1 MKRVIIC
8 FCLIVY
14 CIGMTAYSKDLRQSV
29 QLDSVAFESLAHKSF
44 VIGKIQKQIAD
55 MEVNKQNTGN
65 LKEDYMKKSEVVNY
79 IRKIGLWMIGGI
91 ILCLSILTIG
101 IFAIYKRLSARI
113 NKMRKEAEK
122 ANEKNSDMVVQLVNK
137 KIKPIKSEIKEDIQK
152 ELKMNN
158 EPAPDVE
165 HEKVVLSDTDN
176 DVVNKKIKPIKTEIK
191 EDILKEL
198 KMNNAL
204 APDVD
209 HEKVIL
215 SDTDNDVVKENFKIV
230 YAKPMQNGC
239 LKEMSESAGP
249 LYVIHCYLND
259 MKGEFKVYEG
269 QEQMQ
274 RAIKNKEDCL
284 DLFCIAEGS
293 SVEAS
298 AIRTLSLGE
307 VERKENGIWSV
318 VKKVKIEFVR

>member
-8 FCLIVY
+8 FCLIVC
-14 CIGMTAYSKDLRQSV
+14 CIGMTAYGKDLRQSV
-29 QLDSVAFESLAHKSF
+29 QLDSVVFESLAHKSF
-44 VIGKIQKQIAD
+44 VIGKMQKQIAD

-79 IRKIGLWMIGGI
+79 IKKIGLWMIGGI

-101 IFAIYKRLSARI
+101 MFAIYKRLSARI
-113 NKMRKEAEK
+113 NKMRKEAESYRYK
-122 ANEKNSDMVVQLVNK
+122 ADEKNSDMVVQL
-137 KIKPIKSEIKEDIQK
+137 
-152 ELKMNN
+152 
-158 EPAPDVE
+158 
-165 HEKVVLSDTDN
+165 
-176 DVVNKKIKPIKTEIK
+176 VNKKIKPIKTEIK

-198 KMNNAL
+198 KMNNAP
-204 APDVD
+204 APDV
-209 HEKVIL
+209 L
-215 SDTDNDVVKENFKIV
+215 SDADNNVVNDVVKENFKIV

-239 LKEMSESAGP
+239 LKETSESAGP
-249 LYVIHCYLND
+249 LYVIRCHLND

-298 AIRTLSLGE
+298 AIKTLTLGE

-318 VKKVKIEFVR
+318 VKKTKIEFVR

>member
-1 MKRVIIC
+1 
-8 FCLIVY
+8 
-14 CIGMTAYSKDLRQSV
+14 
-29 QLDSVAFESLAHKSF
+29 
-44 VIGKIQKQIAD
+44 
-55 MEVNKQNTGN
+55 
-65 LKEDYMKKSEVVNY
+65 
-79 IRKIGLWMIGGI
+79 MIGGI

-113 NKMRKEAEK
+113 NKMRKETESYRYK
-122 ANEKNSDMVVQLVNK
+122 ADEKNSDMVVQLVDK
-137 KIKPIKSEIKEDIQK
+137 KIKPIK
-152 ELKMNN
+152 
-158 EPAPDVE
+158 A
-165 HEKVVLSDTDN
+165 
-176 DVVNKKIKPIKTEIK
+176 EIK

-198 KMNNAL
+198 KMNNAPT
-204 APDVD
+204 PDVE
-209 HEKVIL
+209 HEKDVL
-215 SDTDNDVVKENFKIV
+215 SDADNNVVKENFKIV

-239 LKEMSESAGP
+239 LKEASESAGP
-249 LYVIHCYLND
+249 LYVIRCHLND

-298 AIRTLSLGE
+298 AIRTLTLGE

-318 VKKVKIEFVR
+318 VKKTKIEFVR

>member
-8 FCLIVY
+8 FCLIVC
-14 CIGMTAYSKDLRQSV
+14 CIGITAYSKDLRQGV
-29 QLDSVAFESLAHKSF
+29 QLDSVVFDSLAHKSS
-44 VIGKIQKQIAD
+44 VIGKMQKQIAD

-65 LKEDYMKKSEVVNY
+65 LKEGYMKKSEVVNY

-101 IFAIYKRLSARI
+101 MFAIYKRLSARI
-113 NKMRKEAEK
+113 NKMRKEAESYRYK
-122 ANEKNSDMVVQLVNK
+122 ADEKNSDMVVQLVNK
-137 KIKPIKSEIKEDIQK
+137 KIKPIK
-152 ELKMNN
+152 
-158 EPAPDVE
+158 
-165 HEKVVLSDTDN
+165 
-176 DVVNKKIKPIKTEIK
+176 TEIK
-191 EDILKEL
+191 EDIVKEL
-198 KMNNAL
+198 KMNNAP
-204 APDVD
+204 APDV
-209 HEKVIL
+209 L
-215 SDTDNDVVKENFKIV
+215 SDADNNVVNDVVKENFKIV

-239 LKEMSESAGP
+239 LKETSESAGP
-249 LYVIHCYLND
+249 LYVIRCHLND

-298 AIRTLSLGE
+298 AIKTLTLGE

-318 VKKVKIEFVR
+318 VKKTKIEFVR

>member
-8 FCLIVY
+8 FCLIVC
-14 CIGMTAYSKDLRQSV
+14 CIGITAYSKDLRQGV
-29 QLDSVAFESLAHKSF
+29 QLDSVVFDSLAHKSS
-44 VIGKIQKQIAD
+44 VIGKMQKQIAD

-65 LKEDYMKKSEVVNY
+65 LKEGYMKKSEVVNY

-101 IFAIYKRLSARI
+101 MFAIYKRLSARI
-113 NKMRKEAEK
+113 NKMRKESESYRYK
-122 ANEKNSDMVVQLVNK
+122 ADEKNSDMVVQLVNK
-137 KIKPIKSEIKEDIQK
+137 KIKPIK
-152 ELKMNN
+152 
-158 EPAPDVE
+158 A
-165 HEKVVLSDTDN
+165 
-176 DVVNKKIKPIKTEIK
+176 EIK

-198 KMNNAL
+198 KMNNAP
-204 APDVD
+204 APDVE
-209 HEKVIL
+209 HEKDVL
-215 SDTDNDVVKENFKIV
+215 SDADNNVVKEDFKIV

-239 LKEMSESAGP
+239 LKETPESAGP
-249 LYVIHCYLND
+249 LYIIRCHLND

-284 DLFCIAEGS
+284 DLFCIAEGGS
-293 SVEAS
+293 AEAS
-298 AIRTLSLGE
+298 AIRTLSFGE

-318 VKKVKIEFVR
+318 VKKAKIGFVK

>member
-8 FCLIVY
+8 FCLIVC
-14 CIGMTAYSKDLRQSV
+14 CIGITAYSKDLRQGV
-29 QLDSVAFESLAHKSF
+29 QLDSVVFDSLAHKSS
-44 VIGKIQKQIAD
+44 VIGKMQKQIAD

-65 LKEDYMKKSEVVNY
+65 LKEGYMKKSEVVNY

-101 IFAIYKRLSARI
+101 MFAIYKRLSARI
-113 NKMRKEAEK
+113 NKMRKEAESYRYK
-122 ANEKNSDMVVQLVNK
+122 ADEKNSDMVVQLVAK
-137 KIKPIKSEIKEDIQK
+137 KIKPIK
-152 ELKMNN
+152 
-158 EPAPDVE
+158 A
-165 HEKVVLSDTDN
+165 
-176 DVVNKKIKPIKTEIK
+176 EIK
-191 EDILKEL
+191 EDILEEL
-198 KMNNAL
+198 KMNNAP
-204 APDVD
+204 APDV
-209 HEKVIL
+209 L
-215 SDTDNDVVKENFKIV
+215 SDADNNVVNDVVKENFKIV

-239 LKEMSESAGP
+239 LKETSESAGP
-249 LYVIHCYLND
+249 LYVIRCHLND

-298 AIRTLSLGE
+298 AIKTLTLGE

-318 VKKVKIEFVR
+318 VKKTKIEFVR

>member
-8 FCLIVY
+8 FCLIVC
-14 CIGMTAYSKDLRQSV
+14 CIGITAYSKDLRQGV
-29 QLDSVAFESLAHKSF
+29 QLDSVVFDSLAHKSS
-44 VIGKIQKQIAD
+44 VIGKMQKQIAD

-65 LKEDYMKKSEVVNY
+65 LKEEYMKKSEVVNY

-101 IFAIYKRLSARI
+101 MFAIYKRLSARI
-113 NKMRKEAEK
+113 NKMRKEAENYRYK
-122 ANEKNSDMVVQLVNK
+122 ADEKNSDMVVQLVNK
-137 KIKPIKSEIKEDIQK
+137 KIKPIK
-152 ELKMNN
+152 
-158 EPAPDVE
+158 
-165 HEKVVLSDTDN
+165 
-176 DVVNKKIKPIKTEIK
+176 TEIK
-191 EDILKEL
+191 EDIVKEL
-198 KMNNAL
+198 KMNNAP
-204 APDVD
+204 APDV
-209 HEKVIL
+209 L
-215 SDTDNDVVKENFKIV
+215 SDADNNVVNDVVKENFKIV

-239 LKEMSESAGP
+239 LKETSESAGP
-249 LYVIHCYLND
+249 LYVIRCHLND

-298 AIRTLSLGE
+298 AIKTLTLGE

-318 VKKVKIEFVR
+318 VKKTKIEFVR

>member
-8 FCLIVY
+8 FCLIVC
-14 CIGMTAYSKDLRQSV
+14 CIGITAYSKDLRQSV
-29 QLDSVAFESLAHKSF
+29 QLDSVVFESLAHKSF
-44 VIGKIQKQIAD
+44 VIGKMQKQIAD

-65 LKEDYMKKSEVVNY
+65 LKEDYMKKNEVVNY

-91 ILCLSILTIG
+91 ILCLSMLTIG
-101 IFAIYKRLSARI
+101 MFAIYKRLSARI
-113 NKMRKEAEK
+113 NKMRKEAESYRYK
-122 ANEKNSDMVVQLVNK
+122 ADEKNSDMVVQLVAK
-137 KIKPIKSEIKEDIQK
+137 KIKPIKVEIKEDILE

-158 EPAPDVE
+158 APAPDVE
-165 HEKVVLSDTDN
+165 HEKDVLSDADNNNVVN
-176 DVVNKKIKPIKTEIK
+176 DVE
-191 EDILKEL
+191 
-198 KMNNAL
+198 
-204 APDVD
+204 
-209 HEKVIL
+209 
-215 SDTDNDVVKENFKIV
+215 KENFKII

-239 LKEMSESAGP
+239 LKETSESAGP
-249 LYVIHCYLND
+249 LYVIRCHLND

-298 AIRTLSLGE
+298 AIRTLTLGE

-318 VKKVKIEFVR
+318 VKKTKIEFVR